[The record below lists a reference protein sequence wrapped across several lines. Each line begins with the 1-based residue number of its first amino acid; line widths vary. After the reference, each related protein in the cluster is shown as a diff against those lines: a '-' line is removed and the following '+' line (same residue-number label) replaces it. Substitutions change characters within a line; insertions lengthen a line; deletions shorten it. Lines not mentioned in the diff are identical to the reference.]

1 MSLYNK
7 KAKSQV
13 KKGRKVKINS
23 LKSFYYSKFFI
34 VIGIIILILISISL
48 GKELIRKAEIN
59 SEIKLLEAEIQGLE
73 SKNTE
78 MGDLIKYL
86 NSSSFLEK
94 EAKERL
100 GLQETD
106 EKVVMMPNDLT
117 KNGIIEI
124 ENKEQAEQNISN
136 PTKWK
141 KYFLTN

>member
-1 MSLYNK
+1 MSRYSK
-7 KAKSQV
+7 KHEIAK
-13 KKGRKVKINS
+13 KKKKVKINS
-23 LKSFYYSKFFI
+23 LKSFYYSKFF
-34 VIGIIILILISISL
+34 VVVGVIILILISISL

-59 SEIKLLEAEIQGLE
+59 SEIKLLEAEIEGLE

-106 EKVVMMPNDLT
+106 EKVVMMPNNLT
-117 KNGIIEI
+117 KNGVIEI
-124 ENKEQAEQNISN
+124 DSSEQAEQSMAN